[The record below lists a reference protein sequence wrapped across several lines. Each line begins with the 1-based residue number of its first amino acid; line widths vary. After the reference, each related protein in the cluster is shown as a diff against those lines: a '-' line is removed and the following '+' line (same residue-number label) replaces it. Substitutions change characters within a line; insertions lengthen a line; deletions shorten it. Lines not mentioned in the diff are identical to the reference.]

1 MREGIKTAPGSLLAR
16 LYSNPQ
22 LLTWGAVFLSVI
34 VCLCIAWLHL
44 RQKETL
50 EREVVLLEDLG
61 QARIDMAS
69 GFMHLSLGDNPA
81 SPFDRGVGHTLLQQG
96 ISSFEKACS
105 NLSPANPGTFEN
117 FQHSIKTFRTLL
129 EAFDP
134 EAGVT
139 PASAA
144 SLRIAFDDLETQA
157 TALDGMIKERLE
169 AISSRF
175 DSEFLIIL
183 SGSVLLLAGI
193 CTVIFHSTRAK
204 ATSDKTLQ
212 EHTLRLQLAVES
224 GRVGLWDWN
233 LLTNQLYLSPEWKQQ
248 IGFEDHEVVN
258 QFKEWETRIH
268 PDDLRNWQR
277 AIQDFVGGVLDHLSI
292 EYRLRHKD
300 GNYRWIYAQASPLRD
315 ATGRLFRIVGSHID
329 ISELRHAEEKLHRQE
344 MLLREAGEI
353 AHVGGW
359 EFDPVSLKGN
369 WTEETARIHE
379 CESIQELTAP
389 MGLSF
394 FQGRSY
400 ELIQAAVKEAI
411 ETGKPYDL
419 ELEMVTAKGNRRW
432 IRTICHPI
440 LENGKPVRIRG
451 SIQDITDRKLA
462 ETERDRLVAAIEQAS
477 EDVIITDASGTIVYV
492 NPAFER
498 LTGYSRGQVIG
509 KNPNILKSGVH
520 DRDFYHHLWSTIRQG
535 EVWEGRIINKK
546 KDGSLFTE
554 EASISPI
561 RDGSGSIVSFVS
573 VKRDITEQ
581 LRLEEEKEHLQNQ
594 LIQAQKMEAVGRLA
608 GGVAHDFN
616 NMLQTILGYADLAS
630 HEVKEDGLLQECLQE
645 IKKAGTR
652 SADLTRQLLAFARRQ
667 TVSPKV
673 LDLNDTVVSMLK
685 MLQRLI
691 GEDIDLAWMPGNSL
705 WPVKIDPS
713 QVNQIL
719 ANLAVNAR
727 DAIMGVGKLTIETSN
742 LTLTPA
748 ECTDHADTRPGD
760 YVCLS
765 VSDNGQGMDKETL
778 AHIFEPFFTTKE
790 VGKGTGLGLST
801 IYGIVRQNDGFIHVS
816 SEPGMGTTFQ
826 IFFPRF
832 SSGTVETTSAPTEGI
847 PPRGNE
853 TILIVEDED
862 TVLLLAKRFLE
873 NLGYTLLIART
884 PSEAIDVAAHFPGE
898 IHLLISDVVM
908 PEMNGKELA
917 SLLTSGRPSLK
928 TMFISGYTADVIAN
942 RGILDEGLLFVQK
955 PFSAYTLGVAVHN
968 ALWG

>member
-61 QARIDMAS
+61 QARIDMAL

-832 SSGTVETTSAPTEGI
+832 SSGTVETTSPPTEGI